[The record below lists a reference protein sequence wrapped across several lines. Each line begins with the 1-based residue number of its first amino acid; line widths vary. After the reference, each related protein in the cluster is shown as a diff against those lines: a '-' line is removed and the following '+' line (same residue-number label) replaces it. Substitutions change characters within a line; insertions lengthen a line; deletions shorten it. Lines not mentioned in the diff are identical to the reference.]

1 MNYLLENKRK
11 SGAILGALLIVIPY
25 LTMEFI
31 SNDEVSASFKFIDMI
46 FPPENSIAGG
56 FELFLYLV
64 YPILILTVISVILN
78 LVTERFAILF
88 AIIGII
94 ALGLHVLLYTWVN
107 ESLNGTMGIGWYI
120 IGIGV
125 ILLIV
130 CPFLKKSIVQSSETN
145 D

>member
-11 SGAILGALLIVIPY
+11 SGTILGALLIVIPF
-25 LTMEFI
+25 LAMEFI
-31 SNDEVSASFKFIDMI
+31 SNDEVSASFKFIDII

-56 FELFLYLV
+56 FELFLYVV

-78 LVTERFAILF
+78 LVTERFVILS

-94 ALGLHVLLYTWVN
+94 ALGLHVFFYIWVN
-107 ESLNGTMGIGWYI
+107 GNQDGTAPIGWYI
-120 IGIGV
+120 MGIGF

-130 CPFLKKSIVQSSETN
+130 SPFLKKSIVQSSETN

>member
-1 MNYLLENKRK
+1 MNYFLENKRK
-11 SGAILGALLIVIPY
+11 SGTILGTLLIVIPF
-25 LTMEFI
+25 LAMEFI
-31 SNDEVSASFKFIDMI
+31 SNDLEEASFKFIDII

-56 FELFLYLV
+56 FELFLYVV

-78 LVTERFAILF
+78 LVTERFVILS

-94 ALGLHVLLYTWVN
+94 ALGLYVFFYNWVN
-107 ESLNGTMGIGWYI
+107 SNLDGTAPIGWYI
-120 IGIGV
+120 MGIGF

-130 CPFLKKSIVQSSETN
+130 SPFLKKSIVQSSETN

>member
-11 SGAILGALLIVIPY
+11 SGSILGSLLIFIPY

-31 SNDEVSASFKFIDMI
+31 SNDEVSASFKFIDII

-56 FELFLYLV
+56 FELFLYVV
-64 YPILILTVISVILN
+64 YPILIVTVISVILN
-78 LVTERFAILF
+78 LVTERFVILS

-120 IGIGV
+120 IGIGF

-130 CPFLKKSIVQSSETN
+130 SPFLKKSIVQSSETN

>member
-11 SGAILGALLIVIPY
+11 SGAILAALLIAIPY

-31 SNDEVSASFKFIDMI
+31 SNDEVSASFKFIDII

-56 FELFLYLV
+56 FELFLYVV
-64 YPILILTVISVILN
+64 YPILIVTVISVILN
-78 LVTERFAILF
+78 LVTERFVILS

-120 IGIGV
+120 MGIGF

-130 CPFLKKSIVQSSETN
+130 SPFLKKSIVQSSETN